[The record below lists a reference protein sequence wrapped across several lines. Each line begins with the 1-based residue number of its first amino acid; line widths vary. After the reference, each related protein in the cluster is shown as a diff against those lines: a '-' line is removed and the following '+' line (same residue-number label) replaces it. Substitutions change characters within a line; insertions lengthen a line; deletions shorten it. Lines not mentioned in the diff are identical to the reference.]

1 MSRGAERRKI
11 AVAQQV
17 VAQINAQADA
27 ARAQLFD
34 MQEALARLQEEPGL
48 ALLHVLLEANEQLVL
63 AAMHAEGLAEAAATD
78 LGELSQQAQRDALTG
93 VPNRTLLMDR
103 LEGAIAQARR
113 RTALLAVLFLDI
125 DHFKP
130 INDQLGHAVG
140 DDVLT
145 LVARR
150 LESVVRESDTVSR
163 YGGDEFVLLLPE
175 LGQSND
181 AALIAGKLLT
191 ALAEPAEVGGRC
203 LNVSASVG
211 IALWPDDAANGPAL
225 ISLADA
231 AMYRAKRS
239 GGARFVFHRQA
250 DAAESQADAPSL
262 QPQPQPPNLVD
273 VNEQLVISALAAQDA
288 LVRSSEAQRRQVQ
301 RFAVVA
307 HELRNPLAPIHN
319 AAALM
324 LGARTNEAA
333 LIRLQGV
340 ITRQVTH
347 LARLVDDL
355 LDGSRAGTGKF
366 HLDPAAV
373 EMVAL
378 LAGVAESFRP
388 SLVARQQ
395 KLQLALPAAPVEVE
409 GDALRLAQVIGNL
422 LDNASKY
429 TPSGGEILLSLA
441 AHGETAVVTVLDNGA
456 GMSSRT
462 LPHVF
467 DLFTQADD
475 LAPLRRGGMGIG
487 LAVVREL
494 VQAHG
499 GNVEAHSDGLG
510 RGSRFA
516 VRLPL
521 RTDATAEANAMAAV
535 AAAQ

>member
-1 MSRGAERRKI
+1 MSRGPERRKI
-11 AVAQQV
+11 ALAQQV

-34 MQEALARLQEEPGL
+34 LQEALARLQQEPGL
-48 ALLHVLLEANEQLVL
+48 ALLNVLLEANEQLVL

-78 LGELSQQAQRDALTG
+78 LGELSHQVQRDALTG

-103 LEGAIAQARR
+103 LEGAIALARR
-113 RTALLAVLFLDI
+113 RNALLAVLFLDI

-140 DDVLT
+140 DGVLT

-175 LGQSND
+175 LGQSDD

-191 ALAEPAEVGGRC
+191 ALAEPVDVGGQF

-250 DAAESQADAPSL
+250 DAAESHAHAPSL
-262 QPQPQPPNLVD
+262 QVPPHLVD

-288 LVRSSEAQRRQVQ
+288 LLRSSEAQQRQVQ
-301 RFAVVA
+301 RLAVVA
-307 HELRNPLAPIHN
+307 HELRNPLTPIHN
-319 AAALM
+319 AAELM

-366 HLDPAAV
+366 RLDPAAV

-378 LAGVAESFRP
+378 LADVADSFRP
-388 SLVARQQ
+388 SLVAREQ
-395 KLQLALPAAPVEVE
+395 KLQLALPAAPVDVE

-441 AHGETAVVTVLDNGA
+441 VHGETAVVTVLDNGA
-456 GMSSRT
+456 GISSQT

-516 VRLPL
+516 VTLPL
-521 RTDATAEANAMAAV
+521 RTDAAAEAIAMAAV

>member
-1 MSRGAERRKI
+1 MTRGAERRKI
-11 AVAQQV
+11 ALAQQV

-34 MQEALARLQEEPGL
+34 LQEALARLQEEPGL
-48 ALLHVLLEANEQLVL
+48 ALLNVLLEANEQLVL

-78 LGELSQQAQRDALTG
+78 LGELSHQAQRDALTG

-103 LEGAIAQARR
+103 LEGAIALARR
-113 RTALLAVLFLDI
+113 RNALLAVLFLDI

-130 INDQLGHAVG
+130 INDRLGHAVG
-140 DDVLT
+140 DGVLT

-175 LGQSND
+175 LGQSDD

-191 ALAEPAEVGGRC
+191 ALAEPADVGGQF

-250 DAAESQADAPSL
+250 DTAESQAHAPSL
-262 QPQPQPPNLVD
+262 QPPQPSHLVD

-288 LVRSSEAQRRQVQ
+288 LVRSSEAQQRQVQ
-301 RFAVVA
+301 RLAVVA
-307 HELRNPLAPIHN
+307 HELRNPLTPIHN
-319 AAALM
+319 AAELM

-333 LIRLQGV
+333 LIQLQGV

-366 HLDPAAV
+366 RLDPAAV

-378 LAGVAESFRP
+378 LAGVADSFRP
-388 SLVARQQ
+388 SLVAREQ

-441 AHGETAVVTVLDNGA
+441 VLGETAVVTVLDNGA
-456 GMSSRT
+456 GISSQT

-516 VRLPL
+516 VTLPL
-521 RTDATAEANAMAAV
+521 RTDAAAEANAMAAV
-535 AAAQ
+535 ATVQ